1 LDNAQRVLIVG
12 AGPVGVTL
20 ALLLAQ
26 RGLPVTVLE
35 AEAQPIIDY
44 RASTFHPPT
53 MDMLEESGITAG
65 LLAMGRVC
73 PTFQYRDRREGKIA
87 EFDLGVLR
95 NDTRHPYRLQCEQFK
110 LVEFVLQRLA
120 TMPGVD
126 LRYAHRVE
134 SIVQTDAGVTALV
147 TTPSGAERFTGSW
160 LVGTDGGR
168 STVRK
173 SLGIEFE
180 GLTYP
185 ERFLVAGTTF
195 DFRSAIPD
203 LCSVHYIADADEWVT
218 LLEIPDMWRFIAP
231 VQAASD
237 EEALSDGFIQSRLQG
252 FVPRGT
258 QYDVQVRAIY
268 RAHQRVAASYRRGR
282 AFLAGDAAH
291 LNNPIG
297 GMGLNGGLHDALDL
311 ADRIARVWR
320 GEATVDILDG
330 YERKRKPVVVS
341 AILAQTAQNKRL
353 LEERDPVV
361 RKETLERWRRTAA
374 DPELAYRHL
383 LQTSMIAAL
392 RAAEQSSA

>member
-1 LDNAQRVLIVG
+1 MNSDRVLIVG

-20 ALLLAQ
+20 ALLLGQ
-26 RGLPVTVLE
+26 RGIPVTVLE
-35 AEAQPIIDY
+35 AEARPIIDY

-53 MDMLEESGITAG
+53 MDMLEASGITSG

-87 EFDLGVLR
+87 EFDLSLLR
-95 NDTRHPYRLQCEQFK
+95 NDTRHPYRVQCEQFK
-110 LVEFVLQRLA
+110 LVDFVLRRLSGLPEVDVRFSHRVDEVAQSEDSVAAFMTTPGGTERLA
-120 TMPGVD
+120 G
-126 LRYAHRVE
+126 R
-134 SIVQTDAGVTALV
+134 
-147 TTPSGAERFTGSW
+147 W

-195 DFRSAIPD
+195 NFRTAIPD

-218 LLEIPDMWRFIAP
+218 LLEIPDMWRFITP
-231 VQAASD
+231 VHEVTDDAAL
-237 EEALSDGFIQSRLQG
+237 ADGFIESRLQG

-258 QYDVQVRAIY
+258 RYDVQVRAIY
-268 RAHQRVAASYRRGR
+268 RAHQRVAATYRQGR

-311 ADRIARVWR
+311 AERLAHVWR
-320 GEATVDILDG
+320 DEADAALLDG
-330 YERKRKPVVVS
+330 YERKRKPVAVD

-361 RKETLERWRRTAA
+361 RRQTLERWRRMAG
-374 DPELAYRHL
+374 DPELAYWHL
-383 LQTSMIAAL
+383 LQTSMIASL
-392 RAAEQSSA
+392 RAAEQRVA

>member
-1 LDNAQRVLIVG
+1 VNDERVLIVG

-53 MDMLEESGITAG
+53 MDMLEESGVTAG
-65 LLAMGRVC
+65 LLAMGRIC

-87 EFDLGVLR
+87 EFDLGVLKH
-95 NDTRHPYRLQCEQFK
+95 DTRHPYRVQCEQFK
-110 LVEFVLQRLA
+110 LVDFVLQRLA
-120 TMPGVD
+120 TMPEVD
-126 LRYAHRVE
+126 VRFAHRAEEISQSGDGVE
-134 SIVQTDAGVTALV
+134 VTV
-147 TTPSGAERFTGSW
+147 STPSRTERFAGSW
-160 LVGTDGGR
+160 LIGTDGGR

-180 GLTYP
+180 GTTYP

-218 LLEIPDMWRFIAP
+218 LLEIPDMWRFITP
-231 VQAASD
+231 VYEGTD
-237 EEALSDGFIQSRLQG
+237 DEALSDTFIESRLQG

-258 QYDVQVRAIY
+258 RYDIQVRAIY
-268 RAHQRVAASYRRGR
+268 RAHQRVAASYRKGR

-297 GMGLNGGLHDALDL
+297 GMGLNGGLHDAVDL
-311 ADRIARVWR
+311 AERLSRVWH
-320 GEATVDILDG
+320 GASEVELLDG
-330 YERKRKPVVVS
+330 YERKRKPVVVD
-341 AILAQTAQNKRL
+341 AILAQTAHNKRL
-353 LEERDPVV
+353 LEERDPEV
-361 RKETLERWRRTAA
+361 RQQTLERWRRLAA

-383 LQTSMIAAL
+383 LQTSMIAPL
-392 RAAEQSSA
+392 READQRSS

>member
-1 LDNAQRVLIVG
+1 MKSDHVLVVG

-87 EFDLGVLR
+87 EFDLALLR

-120 TMPGVD
+120 TMPEVD
-126 LRYAHRVE
+126 VRFAHRVE
-134 SIVQTDAGVTALV
+134 SVEQTDDGIAALV
-147 TTPSGAERFTGSW
+147 TTPSGAGRFTGRW

-237 EEALSDGFIQSRLQG
+237 EEALSDAFIQSRLQG

-258 QYDVQVRAIY
+258 HYDIQVRAIY
-268 RAHQRVAASYRRGR
+268 RAHQRVAATYRKGR

-311 ADRIARVWR
+311 AERIARVWR
-320 GEATVDILDG
+320 GAATADILDG

-361 RKETLERWRRTAA
+361 REETLERWRRTAA

>member
-1 LDNAQRVLIVG
+1 MLVVG
-12 AGPVGVTL
+12 AGPVGVAI

-53 MDMLEESGITAG
+53 LDMFEESGITAG

-87 EFDLGVLR
+87 EFDLGLLR
-95 NDTRHPYRLQCEQFK
+95 NDTHHPYRVQCEQFK
-110 LVEFVLQRLA
+110 LVDFVLQRLA
-120 TMPGVD
+120 AMPEVD
-126 LRYAHRVE
+126 VRFAHRVE
-134 SIVQTDAGVTALV
+134 AIAQTADGVEAFV
-147 TTPSGAERFTGSW
+147 TTPAGDERFSGSW

-173 SLGIEFE
+173 SLDIRFE
-180 GLTYP
+180 GSTYP

-218 LLEIPDMWRFIAP
+218 LLEIPDMWRFVTP
-231 VQAASD
+231 VYSGTD
-237 EEALSDGFIQSRLQG
+237 DEALSDGFIEARLQG

-258 QYDVQVRAIY
+258 RYDIQVRAIY
-268 RAHQRVAASYRRGR
+268 RSHQRVAATYRKGR

-297 GMGLNGGLHDALDL
+297 GMGLNGGLHDAYDL
-311 ADRIARVWR
+311 ADRLARVWR
-320 GEATVDILDG
+320 GESGAELLDG
-330 YERKRKPVVVS
+330 YEQKRKPVVVS

-353 LEERDPVV
+353 LEERDPEV
-361 RKETLERWRRTAA
+361 RRQTLERWRRMAA

-383 LQTSMIAAL
+383 LQTSMIAPL
-392 RAAEQSSA
+392 READQRSA

>member
-1 LDNAQRVLIVG
+1 MSDRVLVVG

-26 RGLPVTVLE
+26 RGVPVTVLE

-53 MDMLEESGITAG
+53 LDMLEASGITAG

-87 EFDLGVLR
+87 EFDLALLR

-120 TMPGVD
+120 TMPEVD
-126 LRYAHRVE
+126 VRFAHRVAG
-134 SIVQTDAGVTALV
+134 IVQTDGGVEAQV
-147 TTPSGAERFTGSW
+147 TTPTGAERFAGRW

-218 LLEIPDMWRFIAP
+218 LLEIPDMWRFIVP
-231 VQAASD
+231 VHAASD
-237 EEALSDGFIQSRLQG
+237 EEALSDEFIQSRLQG

-258 QYDVQVRAIY
+258 HYDIQVRAIY
-268 RAHQRVAASYRRGR
+268 RAHQRVAATYRKGR

-291 LNNPIG
+291 LNNPMG

-311 ADRIARVWR
+311 AERIARVWR
-320 GEATVDILDG
+320 GDATADILDG

-341 AILAQTAQNKRL
+341 AILAQTAQNKQL

-374 DPELAYRHL
+374 DPQLAHRHL

-392 RAAEQSSA
+392 REAERHSA

>member
-1 LDNAQRVLIVG
+1 MNSDRVLIVG

-20 ALLLAQ
+20 ALLLGQ
-26 RGLPVTVLE
+26 RGIPVTVLE
-35 AEAQPIIDY
+35 AEARPIIDY

-53 MDMLEESGITAG
+53 MDMLEASGITSG

-87 EFDLGVLR
+87 EFDLGLLR
-95 NDTRHPYRLQCEQFK
+95 NDTRHPYRVQCEQFK
-110 LVEFVLQRLA
+110 LVDFVLRRLSGLPEVDVRFSHRVDEVAQSEDSVAAFMTTPGGTERLA
-120 TMPGVD
+120 G
-126 LRYAHRVE
+126 R
-134 SIVQTDAGVTALV
+134 
-147 TTPSGAERFTGSW
+147 W

-195 DFRSAIPD
+195 NFRTAIPD

-218 LLEIPDMWRFIAP
+218 LLEIPDMWRFITP
-231 VQAASD
+231 VHEVTDDAAL
-237 EEALSDGFIQSRLQG
+237 ADGFIESRLQG

-258 QYDVQVRAIY
+258 RYDVQVRAIY
-268 RAHQRVAASYRRGR
+268 RAHQRVAATYRQGR

-311 ADRIARVWR
+311 AERLAHVWR
-320 GEATVDILDG
+320 DEADAALLDG
-330 YERKRKPVVVS
+330 YERKRKPVAVD

-361 RKETLERWRRTAA
+361 RRQTLERWRRMAG
-374 DPELAYRHL
+374 DPELAYWHL
-383 LQTSMIAAL
+383 LQTSMIASL
-392 RAAEQSSA
+392 RAAEQRVA

>member
-1 LDNAQRVLIVG
+1 MDNAQRVLIVG

-20 ALLLAQ
+20 ALLLGQ

-53 MDMLEESGITAG
+53 LDMLEESGITAG

-87 EFDLGVLR
+87 EFDLGLLR

-110 LVEFVLQRLA
+110 LVDFVLQCLA
-120 TMPGVD
+120 TMPEVD
-126 LRYAHRVE
+126 VRFAHRVE
-134 SIVQTDAGVTALV
+134 SVVQTDDGVAALV
-147 TTPSGAERFTGSW
+147 TTPSGVERFAGSW

-237 EEALSDGFIQSRLQG
+237 EEALSDEFIQSRLQG

-258 QYDVQVRAIY
+258 HYDIQVRAIY
-268 RAHQRVAASYRRGR
+268 RAHQRVAASYRKAR
-282 AFLAGDAAH
+282 AFVAGDAAH

-297 GMGLNGGLHDALDL
+297 GMGLNGGLHDAVDL
-311 ADRIARVWR
+311 AERIARVWR
-320 GEATVDILDG
+320 GDATADILDG

-353 LEERDPVV
+353 LEERDPAV
-361 RKETLERWRRTAA
+361 RKETLARWRRTAA

-392 RAAEQSSA
+392 RTAEQSSA

>member
-1 LDNAQRVLIVG
+1 MAVDDRVLIVG

-53 MDMLEESGITAG
+53 MDMLEASGVTAG
-65 LLAMGRVC
+65 LLAMGRIC

-87 EFDLGVLR
+87 EFDLGLLR
-95 NDTRHPYRLQCEQFK
+95 NDTRHPYRVQCEQFK
-110 LVEFVLQRLA
+110 LVDFVLRHLA
-120 TMPGVD
+120 ALSQAEV
-126 LRYAHRVE
+126 RFAHRVE
-134 SIVQTDAGVTALV
+134 EIRQTESAVEAEVATPAGPA
-147 TTPSGAERFTGSW
+147 RFRGKW

-173 SLGIEFE
+173 WLDIAFE
-180 GLTYP
+180 GSTYP
-185 ERFLVAGTTF
+185 ERFLVCGTTF

-218 LLEIPDMWRFIAP
+218 LLEIPDMWRFVIP
-231 VQAASD
+231 VYSGTD
-237 EEALSDGFIQSRLQG
+237 EAALSDAFIESRLQG

-258 QYDVQVRAIY
+258 RYDIQVRAIY
-268 RAHQRVAASYRRGR
+268 RAHQRVAATYRKGR

-291 LNNPIG
+291 LNNPVG

-311 ADRIARVWR
+311 ADRLARVWH
-320 GEATVDILDG
+320 GEAPEAILDG
-330 YERKRKPVVVS
+330 YERKRKPVVVD

-353 LEERDPVV
+353 LEERDPEV
-361 RKETLERWRRTAA
+361 RRQTLERWRRTAA

-383 LQTSMIAAL
+383 LQTSMIAPL
-392 RAAEQSSA
+392 REAERRST

>member
-1 LDNAQRVLIVG
+1 MNEKRVLVVG

-20 ALLLAQ
+20 ALLLGQ

-35 AEAQPIIDY
+35 AEARPIIDY

-53 MDMLEESGITAG
+53 MDMLEESGVTAG
-65 LLAMGRVC
+65 LLAMGRIC
-73 PTFQYRDRREGKIA
+73 PTFQYRDRRKGKIA
-87 EFDLGVLR
+87 EFDLGLLR
-95 NDTRHPYRLQCEQFK
+95 NDTRHPYRVQCEQFK
-110 LVEFVLQRLA
+110 LVEFVLMRLA
-120 TMPGVD
+120 TMPEVD
-126 LRYAHRVE
+126 VQFSHRVDE
-134 SIVQTDAGVTALV
+134 IALSEDGVEALV
-147 TTPSGAERFTGSW
+147 MTPSGAQRFRGSW

-218 LLEIPDMWRFIAP
+218 LLEIPDMWRVITP
-231 VQAASD
+231 VYSGTD
-237 EEALSDGFIQSRLQG
+237 DEALSDEFIESRLQG

-258 QYDVQVRAIY
+258 RYDIQVRAIY
-268 RAHQRVAASYRRGR
+268 RAHQRVAATYRKGR

-311 ADRIARVWR
+311 ADRLTRVWH
-320 GEATVDILDG
+320 EQASDAVLDG
-330 YERKRKPVVVS
+330 YERRRKPVVVS

-353 LEERDPVV
+353 LEERDPAV
-361 RKETLERWRRTAA
+361 REETLERWRRTAA

-383 LQTSMIAAL
+383 LQTSMIAPL
-392 RAAEQSSA
+392 REAERRSA

>member
-1 LDNAQRVLIVG
+1 VADERVLIVG
-12 AGPVGVTL
+12 AGPVGVTA

-53 MDMLEESGITAG
+53 MDMLEVSGVTAG
-65 LLAMGRVC
+65 LLAMGRIC

-87 EFDLGVLR
+87 EFDLGLLR
-95 NDTRHPYRLQCEQFK
+95 DDTRHPYRVQCEQFK
-110 LVEFVLQRLA
+110 LVDFVLQRLA
-120 TMPGVD
+120 ELPQVD
-126 LRYAHRVE
+126 VRFAHRVDAITQ
-134 SIVQTDAGVTALV
+134 SDAGVEALV
-147 TTPSGAERFTGSW
+147 TTPSGGERFAGRW

-173 SLGIEFE
+173 SLDVDFE
-180 GLTYP
+180 GSTYP

-218 LLEIPDMWRFIAP
+218 LLEIPDMWRFITP
-231 VQAASD
+231 VYEGTD
-237 EEALSDGFIQSRLQG
+237 DEALSDQFIESRLQG

-258 QYDVQVRAIY
+258 RYDIQVRAIY
-268 RAHQRVAASYRRGR
+268 RAHQRVAATYRKGR

-297 GMGLNGGLHDALDL
+297 GMGLNGGLHDAVDL
-311 ADRIARVWR
+311 AARLARVWH
-320 GEATVDILDG
+320 GEASTELLDG
-330 YERKRKPVVVS
+330 YERKRKPVVVN

-353 LEERDPVV
+353 LEERDPEV
-361 RKETLERWRRTAA
+361 RRQTLERWRRLAA

-383 LQTSMIAAL
+383 LQTSMIAPL
-392 RAAEQSSA
+392 READRQSS

>member
-1 LDNAQRVLIVG
+1 MNPDRMLVVG
-12 AGPVGVTL
+12 AGPVGVAI

-53 MDMLEESGITAG
+53 LDMFEESGITAG

-87 EFDLGVLR
+87 EFDLGLLR
-95 NDTRHPYRLQCEQFK
+95 NDTHHPYRVQCEQFK
-110 LVEFVLQRLA
+110 LVDFVLQRLA
-120 TMPGVD
+120 AMPEVD
-126 LRYAHRVE
+126 VRFAHRVE
-134 SIVQTDAGVTALV
+134 AIAQTADGVEAFV
-147 TTPSGAERFTGSW
+147 TTPAGDERFSGSW

-173 SLGIEFE
+173 SLDIRFE
-180 GLTYP
+180 GSTYP

-218 LLEIPDMWRFIAP
+218 LLEIPDMWRFVTP
-231 VQAASD
+231 VYSGTD
-237 EEALSDGFIQSRLQG
+237 DEALSDGFIEARLQG

-258 QYDVQVRAIY
+258 RYDIQVRAIY
-268 RAHQRVAASYRRGR
+268 RSHQRVAATYRKGR

-297 GMGLNGGLHDALDL
+297 GMGLNGGLHDAYDL
-311 ADRIARVWR
+311 ADRLARVWR
-320 GEATVDILDG
+320 GESGAELLDG
-330 YERKRKPVVVS
+330 YEQKRKPVVVS

-353 LEERDPVV
+353 LEERDPEV
-361 RKETLERWRRTAA
+361 RRQTLERWRRMAA

-383 LQTSMIAAL
+383 LQTSMIAPL
-392 RAAEQSSA
+392 READQRSA

>member
-1 LDNAQRVLIVG
+1 VNSDGVLIVG

-26 RGLPVTVLE
+26 RGIPVTVLE
-35 AEAQPIIDY
+35 AEARPIIDY

-53 MDMLEESGITAG
+53 LDLLEESGITAG

-87 EFDLGVLR
+87 EFDLGLLR

-110 LVEFVLQRLA
+110 LVDFVLQRLA
-120 TMPGVD
+120 AMPEVD
-126 LRYAHRVE
+126 VRFSHRVDE
-134 SIVQTDAGVTALV
+134 IAQTENTAEAV
-147 TTPSGAERFTGSW
+147 VATPGGTQRFSGRW

-173 SLGIEFE
+173 SLGIDFE

-195 DFRSAIPD
+195 NFRAAIPD

-218 LLEIPDMWRFIAP
+218 LLEIPDMWRFITP
-231 VQAASD
+231 VHEGTDDAAL
-237 EEALSDGFIQSRLQG
+237 ADGFIESRLQG
-252 FVPRGT
+252 FVPRGMR
-258 QYDVQVRAIY
+258 YDIQVRAIY
-268 RAHQRVAASYRRGR
+268 RAHQRVATTYRMGQ

-311 ADRIARVWR
+311 AERLGRVWR
-320 GEATVDILDG
+320 GEAGPEILDG
-330 YERKRKPVVVS
+330 YERKRKPVVVD

-353 LEERDPVV
+353 LEERDPEV
-361 RKETLERWRRTAA
+361 RKETLERWRRMAA

-383 LQTSMIAAL
+383 LQTSMIASLREAEQ
-392 RAAEQSSA
+392 RAA

>member
-1 LDNAQRVLIVG
+1 VKSDRVLVVG

-35 AEAQPIIDY
+35 AEARPIIDY

-87 EFDLGVLR
+87 EFDLGLLR

-120 TMPGVD
+120 TMPEVD
-126 LRYAHRVE
+126 VRFAHRVE
-134 SIVQTDAGVTALV
+134 SLVQTDDGVAALV
-147 TTPSGAERFTGSW
+147 TTPSGAERFAGSW

-237 EEALSDGFIQSRLQG
+237 EEALSDAFIQSRLQG

-258 QYDVQVRAIY
+258 HYDIQVRAIY
-268 RAHQRVAASYRRGR
+268 RAHQRVAAAYRRGR
-282 AFLAGDAAH
+282 AFVAGDAAH

-311 ADRIARVWR
+311 AERIARVWR
-320 GEATVDILDG
+320 GDATADILDG
-330 YERKRKPVVVS
+330 FERKRKPVVVS

>member
-1 LDNAQRVLIVG
+1 MTPDRVLVVG

-35 AEAQPIIDY
+35 AEARPIIDY

-53 MDMLEESGITAG
+53 LDMLEESGITTG

-73 PTFQYRDRREGKIA
+73 PTFQYRDRRAGKIA
-87 EFDLGVLR
+87 EFDLGLLR

-120 TMPGVD
+120 TLPGVD
-126 LRYAHRVE
+126 VRFAHRVDE
-134 SIVQTDAGVTALV
+134 IIQSEEGVEALAS
-147 TTPSGAERFTGSW
+147 TPSGVERFAARW

-231 VQAASD
+231 VHSDTNDAA
-237 EEALSDGFIQSRLQG
+237 ALSDEFIQSRLQG

-258 QYDVQVRAIY
+258 HYDIQVRAIY
-268 RAHQRVAASYRRGR
+268 RAHQRVAATYRKSR

-311 ADRIARVWR
+311 AERLARVWR
-320 GEATVDILDG
+320 QEAAPEILDG

-353 LEERDPVV
+353 LEERDPAV
-361 RKETLERWRRTAA
+361 RKATLERWRRTAA

-392 RAAEQSSA
+392 REAEREAA

>member
-1 LDNAQRVLIVG
+1 MDPDRVLIVG

-20 ALLLAQ
+20 ALLLGQ
-26 RGLPVTVLE
+26 RGIPVTVLE
-35 AEAQPIIDY
+35 AEARPIIDY

-53 MDMLEESGITAG
+53 MDMLEASGITAG

-87 EFDLGVLR
+87 EFDLGLLK
-95 NDTRHPYRLQCEQFK
+95 NDTRHPYRVQCEQFK
-110 LVEFVLQRLA
+110 LVDLVLRRLA
-120 TMPGVD
+120 AMPEVD
-126 LRYAHRVE
+126 VRFSHRVDNVAQAE
-134 SIVQTDAGVTALV
+134 DSIEVLV
-147 TTPSGAERFTGSW
+147 TTPGGTERFCGRW

-173 SLGIEFE
+173 ALGIEFE

-218 LLEIPDMWRFIAP
+218 LLEIPDMWRFITP
-231 VQAASD
+231 VHEITDEAAL
-237 EEALSDGFIQSRLQG
+237 ADGFIESRLQG

-258 QYDVQVRAIY
+258 RYDVQVRAIY
-268 RAHQRVAASYRRGR
+268 CAHQRVAATYRKGR

-311 ADRIARVWR
+311 AERLGRVWR
-320 GEATVDILDG
+320 GEAGPEVLDG
-330 YERKRKPVVVS
+330 YERKRKPVVVN

-353 LEERDPVV
+353 LEERDPEV
-361 RKETLERWRRTAA
+361 RRQTLARWRRMAA

-392 RAAEQSSA
+392 REAEQRAG

>member
-1 LDNAQRVLIVG
+1 MNEKRVLVVG

-20 ALLLAQ
+20 ALLLGQ

-35 AEAQPIIDY
+35 AEARPIIDY

-53 MDMLEESGITAG
+53 MDMLEESGVTAG
-65 LLAMGRVC
+65 LLAMGRIC
-73 PTFQYRDRREGKIA
+73 PTFQYRDRRKGKIA
-87 EFDLGVLR
+87 EFDLGLLR
-95 NDTRHPYRLQCEQFK
+95 NDTRHPYRVQCEQFK
-110 LVEFVLQRLA
+110 LVEFVLMRLA
-120 TMPGVD
+120 TMPEVD
-126 LRYAHRVE
+126 VQFSHRVDE
-134 SIVQTDAGVTALV
+134 IALSEDGVEALV
-147 TTPSGAERFTGSW
+147 MTPSGAQRFRGSW

-218 LLEIPDMWRFIAP
+218 LLEIPDMWRVITP
-231 VQAASD
+231 VYSGTD
-237 EEALSDGFIQSRLQG
+237 DEALSDEFIESRLQG

-258 QYDVQVRAIY
+258 RYDIQVRAIY
-268 RAHQRVAASYRRGR
+268 RAHQRVAATYRKGR

-311 ADRIARVWR
+311 ADRLTRVWH
-320 GEATVDILDG
+320 EQASDAVLDG
-330 YERKRKPVVVS
+330 YERRRKPVVVS

-353 LEERDPVV
+353 LEERDLTV
-361 RKETLERWRRTAA
+361 REETLERWRRTAA

-383 LQTSMIAAL
+383 LQTSMIAPL
-392 RAAEQSSA
+392 REAERRSA

>member
-1 LDNAQRVLIVG
+1 MLVVG
-12 AGPVGVTL
+12 AGPVGVTI
-20 ALLLAQ
+20 ALLLGQ

-53 MDMLEESGITAG
+53 LDMFEESGITAG

-87 EFDLGVLR
+87 EFDLGLLR
-95 NDTRHPYRLQCEQFK
+95 NDTRHPYRVQCEQFK

-120 TMPGVD
+120 TMPEVD
-126 LRYAHRVE
+126 VRFAHRVDE
-134 SIVQTDAGVTALV
+134 VSQSAEGVEVLV
-147 TTPSGAERFTGSW
+147 TTSSGTERIAGSW
-160 LVGTDGGR
+160 LIGTDGGR

-180 GLTYP
+180 GETYP
-185 ERFLVAGTTF
+185 ERFLVCGTTF

-218 LLEIPDMWRFIAP
+218 LLEIPDMWRFITP
-231 VQAASD
+231 VHSDTD
-237 EEALSDGFIQSRLQG
+237 EEALSDAFIESRLQG

-258 QYDVQVRAIY
+258 RYDIQVRAIY
-268 RAHQRVAASYRRGR
+268 RAHQRVAATYRKGR

-311 ADRIARVWR
+311 AERLARVCR
-320 GEATVDILDG
+320 GEATPERLDG
-330 YERKRKPVVVS
+330 YERKRKPVVVN

-353 LEERDPVV
+353 LEERDPEV
-361 RKETLERWRRTAA
+361 RRQTLERWRGMAA

-383 LQTSMIAAL
+383 LQTSMIAPL
-392 RAAEQSSA
+392 REAEKNAA

>member
-1 LDNAQRVLIVG
+1 MNPDRVLVVG
-12 AGPVGVTL
+12 AGPVGVTI
-20 ALLLAQ
+20 ALLLGQ

-53 MDMLEESGITAG
+53 LDMLEESGITVG
-65 LLAMGRVC
+65 LLAMGRLC
-73 PTFQYRDRREGKIA
+73 PTFQYRDRRAGKIA
-87 EFDLGVLR
+87 EFDLGLLR

-110 LVEFVLQRLA
+110 LVDFVLRRLA
-120 TMPGVD
+120 AIPEVD
-126 LRYAHRVE
+126 VRFAHRVE
-134 SIVQTDAGVTALV
+134 EIVQSEHGVEALV
-147 TTPSGAERFTGSW
+147 TTPSGTERIAGSW

-180 GLTYP
+180 GETYP

-195 DFRSAIPD
+195 DFKSAIPD

-218 LLEIPDMWRFIAP
+218 LLEIPDMWRFITP
-231 VQAASD
+231 VHAGTDDA
-237 EEALSDGFIQSRLQG
+237 ALSDEFIESRLQG

-258 QYDVQVRAIY
+258 RYDIQVRAIY
-268 RAHQRVAASYRRGR
+268 RAHQRVAETYRKGR

-311 ADRIARVWR
+311 AERLARVWH
-320 GEATVDILDG
+320 GKATAALLDG

-353 LEERDPVV
+353 LEERDPAV
-361 RKETLERWRRTAA
+361 RMETLERWRRTAA

-392 RAAEQSSA
+392 RAAERTSA

>member
-1 LDNAQRVLIVG
+1 MNEKRVLVVG

-20 ALLLAQ
+20 ALLLGQ

-35 AEAQPIIDY
+35 AEARPIIDY

-53 MDMLEESGITAG
+53 MDMLEESGVTAG
-65 LLAMGRVC
+65 LLAMGRIC
-73 PTFQYRDRREGKIA
+73 PTFQYRDRRKGKIA
-87 EFDLGVLR
+87 EFDLGLLR
-95 NDTRHPYRLQCEQFK
+95 NDTRHPYRVQCEQFK
-110 LVEFVLQRLA
+110 LVEFVLKRLA
-120 TMPGVD
+120 TMPEVD
-126 LRYAHRVE
+126 MQFSHRVDE
-134 SIVQTDAGVTALV
+134 IALSEDGVEALV
-147 TTPSGAERFTGSW
+147 MTPSGAQRFRGSW

-218 LLEIPDMWRFIAP
+218 LLEIPDMWRVITP
-231 VQAASD
+231 VYSGTD
-237 EEALSDGFIQSRLQG
+237 DEALSDEFIESRLQG

-258 QYDVQVRAIY
+258 RYDIQVRAIY
-268 RAHQRVAASYRRGR
+268 RAHQRVAATYRKGR

-311 ADRIARVWR
+311 ADRLTRVWH
-320 GEATVDILDG
+320 GQASDAVLDG
-330 YERKRKPVVVS
+330 YERRRKPVVVS

-353 LEERDPVV
+353 LEERDPAV
-361 RKETLERWRRTAA
+361 REETLERWRRTAA

-383 LQTSMIAAL
+383 LQTSMIAPL
-392 RAAEQSSA
+392 REAEQRSA